1 MYASVAG
8 VPLKKGNGL
17 IQTWNCYLILI
28 LYFFSLWLVMI
39 GMVQIVFL
47 LFESILFESILFES
61 NIVQVISSSDSIIL

>member
-47 LFESILFESILFES
+47 LFESILFES

>member
-28 LYFFSLWLVMI
+28 LYLFSLWLVMI
-39 GMVQIVFL
+39 GVVQIVYAAPTSL
-47 LFESILFESILFES
+47 VNRIGKGG
-61 NIVQVISSSDSIIL
+61 